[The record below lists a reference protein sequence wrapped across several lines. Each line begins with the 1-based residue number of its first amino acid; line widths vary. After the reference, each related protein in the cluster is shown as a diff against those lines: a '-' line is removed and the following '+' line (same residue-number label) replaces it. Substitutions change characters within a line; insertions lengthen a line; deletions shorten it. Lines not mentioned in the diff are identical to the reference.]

1 MLTIEAG
8 LVIASLIGTATM
20 CLVKVITQLENSRC
34 TSIKCCG
41 IDCTRDVQTPVV
53 EVSTEGTMRST
64 EGTMRSTEPPVPI
77 AAPIPPVPITAPI
90 PRPRLTLS
98 ELRSRFES

>member
-53 EVSTEGTMRST
+53 EVSTDPTIPAIPPA
-64 EGTMRSTEPPVPI
+64 PPVPI
-77 AAPIPPVPITAPI
+77 AAPIPPAPITAPI

>member
-8 LVIASLIGTATM
+8 LIIASLIGTATM
-20 CLVKVITQLENSRC
+20 CLVKVISQLENSRC
-34 TSIKCCG
+34 TTIKCCG
-41 IDCTRDVQTPVV
+41 VDCTRDVQTPVV

-64 EGTMRSTEPPVPI
+64 EPTIPAIPPVPI

>member
-34 TSIKCCG
+34 TSIICCG
-41 IDCTRDVQTPVV
+41 IDCTRDVQTSVV

-64 EGTMRSTEPPVPI
+64 EPAIPAIPPAPPVPI
-77 AAPIPPVPITAPI
+77 AAPIPR
-90 PRPRLTLS
+90 PRPTLS

>member
-20 CLVKVITQLENSRC
+20 CLVKIITQLENSRC
-34 TSIKCCG
+34 TTIKCCG
-41 IDCTRDVQTPVV
+41 VDCTRDVQTPVV
-53 EVSTEGTMRST
+53 EVSTDPPIPPIPPA
-64 EGTMRSTEPPVPI
+64 PPVPI
-77 AAPIPPVPITAPI
+77 AAPIPR
-90 PRPRLTLS
+90 PRPTLS

>member
-20 CLVKVITQLENSRC
+20 CLVKIITQLENSRC
-34 TSIKCCG
+34 TTIKCCG
-41 IDCTRDVQTPVV
+41 VDCTRDVQTPVV

-64 EGTMRSTEPPVPI
+64 EPTIPAIPIIPPAPPVPI
-77 AAPIPPVPITAPI
+77 AAPIPR
-90 PRPRLTLS
+90 PRPTLS

>member
-8 LVIASLIGTATM
+8 LVIASLIASATI
-20 CLVKVITQLENSRC
+20 CLVKIITQLENSRC
-34 TSIKCCG
+34 TTIKCCG
-41 IDCTRDVQTPVV
+41 VDCTRDVQTPVV
-53 EVSTEGTMRST
+53 EVSTEPS
-64 EGTMRSTEPPVPI
+64 VPI
-77 AAPIPPVPITAPI
+77 AAPIPPAPIAAPI

>member
-34 TSIKCCG
+34 TTIKCCG
-41 IDCTRDVQTPVV
+41 VDCTRDVQTPVV
-53 EVSTEGTMRST
+53 EVSTEPS
-64 EGTMRSTEPPVPI
+64 VPI
-77 AAPIPPVPITAPI
+77 AAPIPPAPIAAPI

>member
-20 CLVKVITQLENSRC
+20 CLVKIITQLENSRC
-34 TSIKCCG
+34 TTIKCCG
-41 IDCTRDVQTPVV
+41 VDCTRDVQTPVV

-64 EGTMRSTEPPVPI
+64 EGTMRSTEPTIPAIPPVPI
-77 AAPIPPVPITAPI
+77 AAPIPR
-90 PRPRLTLS
+90 PRPTLS

>member
-20 CLVKVITQLENSRC
+20 CLVKIITQLENSRC
-34 TSIKCCG
+34 TTIKCCG
-41 IDCTRDVQTPVV
+41 VDCTRDVQTPVV

-64 EGTMRSTEPPVPI
+64 EPAIPIIPPAPPVPI
-77 AAPIPPVPITAPI
+77 AAPM
-90 PRPRLTLS
+90 PRPRPTLS

>member
-8 LVIASLIGTATM
+8 LVIASLIASATM
-20 CLVKVITQLENSRC
+20 CLVKIITQLENSRC
-34 TSIKCCG
+34 TTIKCCG
-41 IDCTRDVQTPVV
+41 VDCTRDVQTPVV
-53 EVSTEGTMRST
+53 EVSTEPAIPAIPPAT
-64 EGTMRSTEPPVPI
+64 PVPI
-77 AAPIPPVPITAPI
+77 AAPI

>member
-20 CLVKVITQLENSRC
+20 CLVKIITQLENSRC
-34 TSIKCCG
+34 TTIKCCG
-41 IDCTRDVQTPVV
+41 VDCTRDVQTPVV

-64 EGTMRSTEPPVPI
+64 EPTIPAIPIIPPIPPVPI
-77 AAPIPPVPITAPI
+77 AAPIPR
-90 PRPRLTLS
+90 PRPTLS

>member
-53 EVSTEGTMRST
+53 EVSTDPTIPAIPPA
-64 EGTMRSTEPPVPI
+64 PPVPI

>member
-20 CLVKVITQLENSRC
+20 CFVKIITQLENSRC
-34 TSIKCCG
+34 TTIKCCG
-41 IDCTRDVQTPVV
+41 VDCTRDVQTPVV

-64 EGTMRSTEPPVPI
+64 EPAIPPAPI

-90 PRPRLTLS
+90 PRPRPTLS

>member
-20 CLVKVITQLENSRC
+20 CLVKVMTQLENSRC

-64 EGTMRSTEPPVPI
+64 EPAIPAIPPVPI

>member
-20 CLVKVITQLENSRC
+20 CLVKIITQLENSRC
-34 TSIKCCG
+34 TTIKCCG
-41 IDCTRDVQTPVV
+41 VDCTRDVQTPVV
-53 EVSTEGTMRST
+53 EVSTEPTIPAI
-64 EGTMRSTEPPVPI
+64 PPVPI
-77 AAPIPPVPITAPI
+77 AAPIPPAPITAPI